1 MNQFVVFMGGTGARI
16 MKAFAYVLSAGV
28 LDSNEKISILSMDS
42 DKSNE
47 TGENSAN
54 QIMQEYTVRQER
66 AQNESIRKRT
76 RAFKT
81 PVSLR
86 RWEVQPTFLKNK
98 GNATLLQLA
107 DGNPEAQG
115 LMNLFY
121 SDTEQE
127 IVPETYGFVAHPNVG
142 AALIYAAQLDSND
155 EQKEY
160 GKFRREIATAS
171 GVGFTK
177 VILVGSLF
185 GGTGAASFPTMASDI
200 RNYVAQNGKAENLQ
214 IGAVMMTPYFKIAPQ
229 EDMQENSTTR
239 IDSEQFPAAAK
250 RALGYY
256 ANQGGAGMDTIYLLG
271 APVLNVVKEKE
282 AGGAQQKN
290 PSMYPELEAAFAIC
304 HFLQSNS
311 NVTNN
316 KVWYKY
322 IEREATENN
331 NISKMVLKW
340 DDLSV
345 GMNGARSLASMTYF
359 CLLYLYHLYP
369 DYQGHV
375 KQGGGFRAFMYC
387 VDPVVQKEP
396 GMSGILEELKKYCIS
411 YLEWA
416 NMTLFGMKLNDQQLQ
431 NNACQQMVNESV
443 LIPLLEGVLD
453 NPDDKKIEIGEKVF
467 GELYTLG
474 GGKLFDRTLSA
485 HGKKYND
492 IRNQIKN
499 YDLNNVNSM
508 SPIIR
513 FETFFHFVY
522 SLCDF
527 QA

>member
-54 QIMQEYTVRQER
+54 QIMQEYTARQSR

-121 SDTEQE
+121 SDTEQG

-160 GKFRREIATAS
+160 GEFRREIATGS
-171 GVGFTK
+171 SVGFTK

-200 RNYVAQNGKAENLQ
+200 RNYVAQNGGKAENLQ

-229 EDMQENSTTR
+229 EEMQENSTTR

-271 APVLNVVKEKE
+271 APILNVVKEKE

-311 NVTNN
+311 NATNN

-345 GMNGARSLASMTYF
+345 GMNEARSLASMTYF

-369 DYQGHV
+369 DYQGYV
-375 KQGGGFRAFMYC
+375 EQQQRGGFRAFNQC

-396 GMSGILEELKKYCIS
+396 GILEELKKYCIS

-453 NPDDKKIEIGEKVF
+453 NPDDDKIKTGKKVF
-467 GELYTLG
+467 DKLYTPWG
-474 GGKLFDRTLSA
+474 DNLFDRTLSA
-485 HGKKYND
+485 RGKKYGD
-492 IRNQIKN
+492 IYNRIRR
-499 YDLNNVNSM
+499 YELNNADSM

-527 QA
+527 KA